1 MTPVKRGGI
10 LTSRGYDFSY
20 FQFWWWGGAS
30 SGAPDPTL
38 PKPYS
43 LENERLLILLS
54 VWTSVTEISASWLTQ
69 PELETADSTVSSL
82 RPRHRM
88 RHRIDFVQPWSVSAS
103 GQDGG
108 GKRPFSIWN
117 QHVFFFPLPLCS
129 FFAIFSEFTSLIS
142 WWECRFNDI
151 YFGKHALLKFWSNVS
166 RLILKLAAE
175 TNTVLV

>member
-1 MTPVKRGGI
+1 MTNSSSYCHGRALEWSLHGSLIPSAGKMTPLKRGGI

-20 FQFWWWGGAS
+20 FQFWWWGGAF

-129 FFAIFSEFTSLIS
+129 FFCHIFRVHIS
-142 WWECRFNDI
+142 NQ
-151 YFGKHALLKFWSNVS
+151 
-166 RLILKLAAE
+166 
-175 TNTVLV
+175 LVGV